1 MTEAA
6 WRLVSD
12 IGGTNVRFG
21 RAGPDGAPFSVRA
34 FHVGEHVDFASAL
47 DRYLAETG
55 GEGCVGAAIG
65 AAGPVDEGV
74 VQLTNAPWVLREGD
88 ISRHLAGSPVRI
100 VNDLEAVAH
109 ALPHLGRDDLAP
121 LGPVTMADRSRPLLA
136 LNIGTGFGAASIA
149 ATGSSWF
156 ARPSEAGHMSLVGL
170 DDAERAALA
179 GCDTVEDLLSGR
191 GVVALYDRLSLG
203 RGAGLAHA
211 GLVLD
216 RAATDPAAGRAVEL
230 VTGVLGRVAGDLVLA
245 TGAWGGCLFCGSVAA
260 SWALAADIAAFRTA
274 FERKGPMSARMAQVY
289 TGLITRG
296 DIALYGLARMPL
308 ER

>member
-1 MTEAA
+1 MTEAE

-21 RAGPDGAPFSVRA
+21 RAGRDGAPFSVRA
-34 FHVGEHVDFASAL
+34 YQVGEYADLASAL

-65 AAGPVDEGV
+65 AAGPVDDGV
-74 VQLTNAPWVLREGD
+74 VQLTNAPWVLSEAD
-88 ISRHLAGSPVRI
+88 ISRQLAGSPVRI

-109 ALPHLGRDDLAP
+109 ALPHLTRADLAP
-121 LGPVTMADRSRPLLA
+121 LGAVTMADRSRPLLA

-149 ATGSSWF
+149 ATRSGWV
-156 ARPSEAGHMSLVGL
+156 ARPSEAGHMTLVGAE
-170 DDAERAALA
+170 DEERAALS

-191 GVVALYDRLSLG
+191 GVLALYDRLSAG

-216 RAATDPAAGRAVEL
+216 RASTDPAARRAVDL

-245 TGAWGGCLFCGSVAA
+245 TGAWGGCLVCGSVAA
-260 SWALAADIAAFRTA
+260 SWALAADIAAFRAA
-274 FERKGPMSARMAQVY
+274 FERKGPMTARMAHVY
-289 TGLITRG
+289 TGSITRG